1 MILVK
6 FEPEI
11 KGTSTVEG
19 HKDWIV
25 FDSYSLN
32 VARQIQVQGADR
44 DISQAHI
51 SEFFLTKGADKTSP
65 EFFIQA
71 LIGKEFDKAT
81 VVVMHAAGA
90 NQKPQQLLT
99 IEISKPIVSSFSTQ
113 CQTDS
118 RPSEHLSLN
127 FVKIKYK
134 YNHFDG
140 GVEKGSVEKSYDL
153 IAKAAAK

>member
-32 VARQIQVQGADR
+32 VDRHIQVQGADR
-44 DISQAHI
+44 DISQAYI
-51 SEFFLTKGADKTSP
+51 SEFLLTKGADKTSP

-71 LIGKEFDKAT
+71 LTGKEFNKAT
-81 VVVMHAAGA
+81 IVVMHAAGA
-90 NQKPQQLLT
+90 SQKPQQLLT
-99 IEISKPIVSSFSTQ
+99 VELSRPIVSSFSTQ
-113 CQTDS
+113 CKTDS
-118 RPSEHLSLN
+118 RPSEHVALN
-127 FVKIKYK
+127 FTSIKYK

-140 GVEKGSVEKSYDL
+140 GVEKGSVEKGYDV
-153 IAKAAAK
+153 IAKAATK